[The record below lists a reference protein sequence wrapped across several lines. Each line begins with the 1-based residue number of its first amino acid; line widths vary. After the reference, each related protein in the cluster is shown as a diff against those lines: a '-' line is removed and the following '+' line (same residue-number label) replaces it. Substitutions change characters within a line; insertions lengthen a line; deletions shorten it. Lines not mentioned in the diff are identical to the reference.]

1 MVRRTMASRF
11 GERPRRRRASST
23 CSAGGGRPGCSCRT
37 GPSWWSRGPPPSGLD
52 DASSLPART
61 RKRSMS
67 IGGGASSTPLR
78 PELLLKPEDALLLG
92 QVHRL
97 VTSQEVT
104 KAIQA
109 WRQDKARRCKEA
121 APDDRRPPPQPGPAV
136 AAGQASARVRLARS
150 LVPCLAF
157 AF

>member
-1 MVRRTMASRF
+1 M
-11 GERPRRRRASST
+11 RRANPFPIPT
-23 CSAGGGRPGCSCRT
+23 T
-37 GPSWWSRGPPPSGLD
+37 
-52 DASSLPART
+52 DAVAC
-61 RKRSMS
+61 
-67 IGGGASSTPLR
+67 A
-78 PELLLKPEDALLLG
+78 
-92 QVHRL
+92 
-97 VTSQEVT
+97 EVT

-150 LVPCLAF
+150 LVPCPAF